1 MRMFV
6 SYSRADNSL
15 ERLVALR
22 ARLAGS
28 ADVYVDDL
36 DWAASGFDR
45 EDAVHRELVRAS
57 IFVAVVSITYRKTPW
72 TAWEFDVALKRG
84 IPKLAYLS
92 DGRLVDEH
100 SDEWPFASAALTGNL
115 PSVPPRVLRAST
127 RGRHR
132 ISGSS

>member
-1 MRMFV
+1 ARGAGRGGGR
-6 SYSRADNSL
+6 RA
-15 ERLVALR
+15 
-22 ARLAGS
+22 
-28 ADVYVDDL
+28 
-36 DWAASGFDR
+36 
-45 EDAVHRELVRAS
+45 VRA
-57 IFVAVVSITYRKTPW
+57 VGG
-72 TAWEFDVALKRG
+72 ALKRG
-84 IPKLAYLS
+84 IPKLAYLP